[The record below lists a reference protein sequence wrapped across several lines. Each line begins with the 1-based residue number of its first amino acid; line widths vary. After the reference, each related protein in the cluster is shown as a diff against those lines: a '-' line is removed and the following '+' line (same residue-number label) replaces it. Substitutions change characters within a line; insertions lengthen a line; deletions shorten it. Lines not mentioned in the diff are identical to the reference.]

1 MATTDKHIKLSQLQ
15 MTVQRIKNEMEKNKV
30 DVPTKVSELLNDSD
44 FQTEADVLSLIDD
57 ADHMKRKIVSSID
70 DINISANDADK
81 YIYMV
86 KHIEPG
92 ANAGD
97 PPIEYYT
104 EYMVVG
110 GKLDLVG
117 DTRVD
122 LDDYVKYTDAAT
134 NEEIVEML
142 DDVFGESSDGE

>member
-1 MATTDKHIKLSQLQ
+1 MATTDKHIKLTQLQ

-44 FQTEADVLSLIDD
+44 FQTETDVLSLIDD
-57 ADHMKRKIVSSID
+57 ADHIRRKIVASVD
-70 DINISANDADK
+70 DINVSANDADK

-86 KHIEPG
+86 KHIETGENP
-92 ANAGD
+92 GD
-97 PPIEYYT
+97 PPIEYYM

-110 GKLDLVG
+110 GKVDQVG

-122 LDDYVKYTDAAT
+122 LTGYVKYTDAAT
-134 NEEIVEML
+134 NEDIAFML
-142 DDVFGESSDGE
+142 DNIFSDSADG